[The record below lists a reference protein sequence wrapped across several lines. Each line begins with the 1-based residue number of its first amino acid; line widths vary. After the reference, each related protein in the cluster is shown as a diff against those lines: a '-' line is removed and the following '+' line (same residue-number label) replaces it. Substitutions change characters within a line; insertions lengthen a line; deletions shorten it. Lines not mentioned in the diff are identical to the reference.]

1 MMHTLWSNFYIV
13 FTCWQNHIKLPY
25 RNTSAAFL
33 TKIPSSWSYQKIILV
48 SYYIFFVINII
59 TRQNHCIIIS
69 VTTYTINGITG
80 TTEQHTFI
88 SFWTVEKQKARKIQK
103 REGTG
108 HRSRKAREAHSITT
122 TNVLRLI
129 SIL

>member
-1 MMHTLWSNFYIV
+1 MKRHRPDTMRTLWSNFYIV
-13 FTCWQNHIKLPY
+13 FICWRNHIKLPY

-80 TTEQHTFI
+80 TTEQHIHKFLNGRETKGNEE
-88 SFWTVEKQKARKIQK
+88 SGERRHDTEAEKQEKP
-103 REGTG
+103 
-108 HRSRKAREAHSITT
+108 
-122 TNVLRLI
+122 I
-129 SIL
+129 SLQPAMF